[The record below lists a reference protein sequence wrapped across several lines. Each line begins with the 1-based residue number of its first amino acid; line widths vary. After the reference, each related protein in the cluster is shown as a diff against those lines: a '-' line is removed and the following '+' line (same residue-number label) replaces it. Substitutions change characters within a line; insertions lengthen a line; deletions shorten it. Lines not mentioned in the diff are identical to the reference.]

1 MTDQFPQSPITSNR
15 PSDVCANSHVRRLR
29 ATALSLAVLLA
40 AATAAVAQNPDHPDN
55 DGKPTAQSHPN
66 NPELWDVQAMM
77 EDAVKQIARRY
88 NLNDAQENYT
98 RLLLVKKT
106 TAFLEVYEK
115 DIRELLKESID
126 LRLGILKGDADIY
139 KRWAERAAPIY
150 EAAKHA
156 ILDGNMEW
164 RNVLND
170 EQKKTH
176 DLDLSLMKT
185 QFEQVSR
192 TLDTWKGGGGPTGA
206 LAKAAG
212 DAARKELGQ
221 PQTAVHLNPEDQ
233 WLAYVNKFIATYQL
247 DEKQSIAAREK
258 IHKEMRAEAEK
269 YRDKQKKE
277 FDKIND
283 VLKTDARKIKP
294 RELMQR
300 RQELEQP
307 IRDLFVEMHKR
318 LMQLANTKQ
327 IAAADAQMK
336 QQLEALYRTL
346 AGPIQPN
353 RDPKKQDETRS
364 GLGQSHPESPTEN
377 KSKDPTEKKG
387 TAGQPELKATPVGAA
402 DTPKPAP
409 ADAKPSPE
417 PTSQAND

>member
-1 MTDQFPQSPITSNR
+1 MTDLSRFVSSVL
-15 PSDVCANSHVRRLR
+15 PSTVALLKARRLCTPMLALALAL
-29 ATALSLAVLLA
+29 ATASV
-40 AATAAVAQNPDHPDN
+40 TSAQNPDQPARE
-55 DGKPTAQSHPN
+55 GRPTAQSHPN

-98 RLLLVKKT
+98 RLLLVKNT
-106 TAFLEVYEK
+106 TAFLEKYEK

-126 LRLGILKGDADIY
+126 LRLGIIKGNADLY

-150 EAAKHA
+150 EAAKVA

-176 DLDLSLMKT
+176 DLDLSLMKS

-192 TLDTWKGGGGPTGA
+192 TLETWKGGGGPTGA
-206 LAKAAG
+206 LAKAAN

-269 YRDKQKKE
+269 YRAKQKKE

-307 IRDLFVEMHKR
+307 IRDLFVEMHER

-327 IAAADAQMK
+327 IASADAQMK

-353 RDPKKQDETRS
+353 RDGKAKPDGKIGPVQKDGKSADNEKEDGKS
-364 GLGQSHPESPTEN
+364 DKMN
-377 KSKDPTEKKG
+377 KS
-387 TAGQPELKATPVGAA
+387 GQPELKATPVGAA
-402 DTPKPAP
+402 DTPGAAP
-409 ADAKPSPE
+409 AESRPAPE
-417 PTSQAND
+417 PTSKPHD